1 MSHYAAAKA
10 GVINLTKTL
19 GHEWAD
25 DGVRVNCIAPGYVAT
40 PGVESQMG
48 VTAED
53 IDREAVDRTIG
64 LSEEIA
70 DVAQFLA
77 SPASS
82 YVVGET
88 IRAAGAPDLM
98 KSPDS

>member
-1 MSHYAAAKA
+1 MTDRLGVDGRVAIVTGGSNGIGRVIAERFADEGAK
-10 GVINLTKTL
+10 V
-19 GHEWAD
+19 
-25 DGVRVNCIAPGYVAT
+25 VVC
-40 PGVESQMG
+40 S
-48 VTAED
+48 
-53 IDREAVDRTIG
+53 REQENVDRTAVERRIG

-88 IRAAGAPDLM
+88 ITAGGVPRVEE
-98 KSPDS
+98 SPEV